1 MEDNYSVLMSVYLKD
16 DATYLK
22 ESIESILHQTI
33 LTNDFVIV
41 KDGPVTDEIEAI
53 LDNYKRKYNFINI
66 ISLPNNLGLG
76 EALNKGL
83 KYCKND
89 LVARMDAD
97 DYSFEDRIEKQLA
110 YIKKENIDLLGTQ
123 AIEFINDINN
133 PVQYNNFPL
142 KHNEI
147 IKYAHKRNPYA
158 HPSVLFKK
166 ETVIK
171 VGGYNNVYLCEDY
184 DLWIRMMISGAKC
197 ANLDD
202 YLFAIRINDKF
213 YQRRGG
219 IKYVKSINNLMLKNM
234 KNGFFTKKDY
244 IKNMIVRTIVYLMPN
259 ELRELFYK
267 IFLRRNIKNDN

>member
-1 MEDNYSVLMSVYLKD
+1 M
-16 DATYLK
+16 
-22 ESIESILHQTI
+22 IL
-33 LTNDFVIV
+33 
-41 KDGPVTDEIEAI
+41 
-53 LDNYKRKYNFINI
+53 
-66 ISLPNNLGLG
+66 SL
-76 EALNKGL
+76 
-83 KYCKND
+83 
-89 LVARMDAD
+89 
-97 DYSFEDRIEKQLA
+97 
-110 YIKKENIDLLGTQ
+110 
-123 AIEFINDINN
+123 INDINN

-166 ETVIK
+166 EAVIK

-244 IKNMIVRTIVYLMPN
+244 IKNMIVRTIVYLIPN
-259 ELRELFYK
+259 KPRELFYK
-267 IFLRRNIKNDN
+267 IFLRRNIKNAN